1 MASPLVDFST
11 LNCTDNLV
19 PEETLRKALP
29 HINEFQLIDG
39 ICTVD
44 VEREIVVGYKV
55 WDEEPWWGLAHIPGR
70 PMMPGVLMI
79 EGCAQIAAILVEN
92 FGEFPDDKFMALV
105 GVDNTRVRRMIQ
117 PPATVYFAG
126 TLASHSS
133 RIAKVKAQCIID
145 GEIAVETELRG
156 VPV

>member
-1 MASPLVDFST
+1 MVSPMVEFSS
-11 LNCTDNLV
+11 LNCAENLV
-19 PEETLRKALP
+19 PEEDLRRALP
-29 HINEFQLIDG
+29 HIDEVKLIDG
-39 ICTVD
+39 ICTLD
-44 VEREIVVGYKV
+44 LEREIVVGYKV
-55 WDEEPWWGLAHIPGR
+55 WDDEPWWGRAHIPGR

-92 FGEFPDDKFMALV
+92 FGSFPTDKFMALV

-126 TLASHSS
+126 TLSS
-133 RIAKVKAQCIID
+133 QSPRIAKVTAQCIVD
-145 GEIAVETELRG
+145 GEVAAETELRG